1 MLFGRVILK
10 TTATFGA
17 FLRLWGVRITP
28 IISKAQKARKRP
40 HLTSDSA
47 CSSLSCPLSTLLV
60 ASFHIKG
67 LIKSQKKYL
76 WYLYFKRFTLFWSTN
91 CAGPFASPCMRLP
104 FSFSSQL
111 MILVLGTT
119 ISWLFHLLK
128 TTCRTINSTILY
140 WSCLLQRVYEIL
152 LFASFKWSVQ
162 IINH

>member
-1 MLFGRVILK
+1 MLK

-40 HLTSDSA
+40 HLSSDSA

-67 LIKSQKKYL
+67 LIKSQKKVSMIFIFREVYIIL
-76 WYLYFKRFTLFWSTN
+76 EHQLHRTICISMYETSLLLLFS
-91 CAGPFASPCMRLP
+91 ADDPC
-104 FSFSSQL
+104 
-111 MILVLGTT
+111 
-119 ISWLFHLLK
+119 SWHHHFMTFHLLK

>member
-1 MLFGRVILK
+1 MLFGRVMLK

-40 HLTSDSA
+40 HLRSDSA

-67 LIKSQKKYL
+67 LIKYQKKYL
-76 WYLYFKRFTLFWSTN
+76 WYLYFERYTLFWSTN
-91 CAGPFASPCMRLP
+91 CTGLFASPCMRLP

-119 ISWLFHLLK
+119 ISWLSICWKRLAELL
-128 TTCRTINSTILY
+128 ILQY
-140 WSCLLQRVYEIL
+140 CIGVAYFKGFMRFFSLLVSSDQ
-152 LFASFKWSVQ
+152 SK
-162 IINH
+162 